1 MKKNVYLFEINDILS
16 NQAKLPYSTGLIW
29 SHCRIIPTVKDNYQL
44 AKMFWWRRDTEE
56 VLSHIENPSVIG
68 FSCFVWNWNNNIELA
83 KKIKEKYP
91 ECIIVFGGWQ
101 APMSDRSQNFFKD
114 HPYVDIIAHG
124 EGEIIFGNILIEN
137 LKEKPDWSKIK
148 GCSIPYRFVTG
159 DAASSNIKD
168 GLKIIDQEVNLNPD
182 PLDTFVTE
190 PQPRIADLMEM
201 PSPYLNGL
209 FDELISDPECV
220 YDLEATIETTRGCPY
235 ACTYCEIG
243 TKYYQKIKYHTLEKI
258 YSEIDWLSDNK
269 VVFVYNADSNF
280 GMLKDHLPITRY
292 LVDKKKKTG
301 YPEKHRCDWS
311 KNQADKVIELAKIF
325 YEAEMDKGITIA
337 LQSLNKDTLKAT
349 KRKNV
354 DGGKLREFIKLYED
368 TNLPSYIEL
377 ILGLPEETKE
387 SFISGICQVMELG
400 QHNYIG
406 IYPLTALPNTPFGD
420 PKYIEQY
427 GLEIIDTYPAF
438 SHVDVSDD
446 NDFEREHMV
455 VSSNTMTLEDYK
467 ECTLFRWMSMFAHYL
482 GATQFVSRFVNK
494 HLGVSFEDF
503 YVNLMEYME
512 SSDGFLNEQLTKTKE
527 TLDGVLDARL
537 PWGRVVPEVRENYAW
552 DFEEATIIAIMK
564 NKKEYYDDIRKFLA
578 INYPMPE
585 SVVEDILK
593 YQDSAMLDPQIAYPD
608 KNTIEYN
615 LQGVIYDEELLQHKK
630 YQLTSENKNY
640 DGDFYE
646 YGKETLWW
654 GRRVAA
660 YKNKVSIGE

>member
-29 SHCRIIPTVKDNYQL
+29 SHCETIPEIKENYQL
-44 AKMFWWRRDTEE
+44 AKMFWWRRDTKE
-56 VLSHIENPSVIG
+56 VLSHIEDPSVIG

-91 ECIIVFGGWQ
+91 DCIIVFGGWQ
-101 APMSDRSQNFFKD
+101 APMSDRSQGFFKE
-114 HPYVDIIAHG
+114 HPYVDIIVHG
-124 EGEIIFGNILIEN
+124 EGEIIFGNILLEN
-137 LKEKPDWSKIK
+137 LKEKPEWSKVK
-148 GCSIPYRFVTG
+148 GCSIPYKFVT
-159 DAASSNIKD
+159 DNAESNNIKD
-168 GLKIIDQEVNLNPD
+168 GLKIVNKKVNLNPD
-182 PLDTFVTE
+182 PQDTFVTE

-209 FDELISDPECV
+209 FDKLISDPECI
-220 YDLEATIETTRGCPY
+220 YELEATIETTRGCPY

-280 GMLKDHLPITRY
+280 GMLKDHLPITKY

-301 YPEKHRCDWS
+301 YPQKHRCDWS

-354 DGGKLREFIKLYED
+354 DGGKLKEFIELYQD

-467 ECTLFRWMSMFAHYL
+467 DCTLFRWMSMFAHYL
-482 GATQFVSRFVNK
+482 GATQFIARFINK
-494 HLGVSFEDF
+494 HMGVSFEEF
-503 YVNLMEYME
+503 YTNLMEYMKN
-512 SSDGFLNEQLTKTKE
+512 SDGFLNNQLEKTKE
-527 TLDGVLDARL
+527 TLDGVLDAKL
-537 PWGRVVPEVRENYAW
+537 PWGRVVSEVRENYAW
-552 DFEEATIIAIMK
+552 DFEEATIIEIMK
-564 NKKEYYDDIRKFLA
+564 NKKQYYNDIREFLNA
-578 INYPMPE
+578 NYSMPKDLL
-585 SVVEDILK
+585 EDLLK
-593 YQDSAMLDPQIAYPD
+593 YQDSAMLDPQITYPD
-608 KNTIEYN
+608 KNAVQYN
-615 LQGVIYDEELLQHKK
+615 IHEVIHEGKPLQSKQY
-630 YQLTSENKNY
+630 YLTSKNKNY

-660 YKNKVSIGE
+660 YKNKISVGA